1 EDIKIYTITDDV
13 GMACETIAN
22 FYSTFHS
29 SRFVGD
35 RLVLRLNAELT
46 DDSVVQLNKEFSDIL
61 LSGDIAKSAA
71 LPPERGDETE
81 QMPRLVFHF
90 NQRNFG
96 RLWQLVRRINQLECV
111 AHQVNLH
118 PERK

>member
-1 EDIKIYTITDDV
+1 
-13 GMACETIAN
+13 
-22 FYSTFHS
+22 
-29 SRFVGD
+29 
-35 RLVLRLNAELT
+35 
-46 DDSVVQLNKEFSDIL
+46 DDSVARLNDEFCDIL
-61 LSGDIAKSAA
+61 LSGRIAKSDT
-71 LPPERGDETE
+71 LPPEKGDETE
-81 QMPRLVFHF
+81 HLPRLMFHF